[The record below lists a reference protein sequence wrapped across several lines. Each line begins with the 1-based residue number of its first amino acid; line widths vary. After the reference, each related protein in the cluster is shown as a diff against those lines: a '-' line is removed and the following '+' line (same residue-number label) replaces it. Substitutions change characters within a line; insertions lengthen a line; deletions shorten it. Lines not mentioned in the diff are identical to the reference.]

1 VDAQA
6 ARGRLEAGLNDIR
19 ESIQADHADL
29 EVIGLDGST
38 ARVRL
43 VITPDTCRECIVSK
57 SILESIMLE
66 SLRDTMPEVSAV
78 ELEDPRVAVT

>member
-6 ARGRLEAGLNDIR
+6 ARARLEAGLKEIR
-19 ESIQADHADL
+19 ESLQADHADL
-29 EVIGLDGST
+29 EVIGLEGST

-43 VITPDTCRECIVSK
+43 VIGPETCRECIVSK

-78 ELEDPRVAVT
+78 ELEDPRIAVA